1 MSSEKM
7 TNIAVNVNKG
17 DLIRVFIN
25 RLDQEQA
32 EAGIQHLF
40 HCSKLTKLSTTES
53 YLFKPIDSSKQSRM
67 IRLNVDLNVDEFLD
81 ACGSIDYKDRT
92 KFIQHFLYTPYY
104 FGVGVNNWRR
114 WDEKVK
120 AAMKIES
127 LIYWFRLLEPDFPAL
142 DTKYEKDEVIH
153 KFLNEKLPMWFNSMS
168 KNYARV
174 EDTQSSSAVFKN
186 LEHVIHSETLG
197 ENRAM
202 FSSNEK
208 KRENN
213 NRSSLFVELE
223 VLDTISLNIND
234 LYKIIFEEYLGIQ
247 DKELAGTDYDPAVL
261 VDYSGFSALIYRAN
275 NK

>member
-17 DLIRVFIN
+17 DLIRVFVN
-25 RLDQEQA
+25 KLDREQA

-40 HCSKLTKLSTTES
+40 RCSKLTKLSTTES
-53 YLFKPIDSSKQSRM
+53 YLFESIDSNRQSRM
-67 IRLNVDLNVDEFLD
+67 VRLSADLNVDEFLN

-92 KFIQHFLYTPYY
+92 DFIQHFLYTPYY

-114 WDEKVK
+114 WDEKVE

-127 LIYWFRLLEPDFPAL
+127 LTYWFRLLEPNFPVL

-174 EDTQSSSAVFKN
+174 EDNQTSSVVFKN
-186 LEHVIHSETLG
+186 LNHVIHSGILG

-208 KRENN
+208 KRGNN

-223 VLDTISLNIND
+223 VLDKISLDIND

-247 DKELAGTDYDPAVL
+247 DKELAGTDYNPAVM
-261 VDYSGFSALIYRAN
+261 VDYSGFSALIYRN